1 MISLLPMENFSH
13 KLRLMFSDAQLRKR
27 IFFVIGALVVFRIAA
42 AIPIPGVDPLAL
54 QQFFANNQFLG
65 LLNVFSGSGLSNLS
79 IVMLGVGPYITGSI
93 IMQLLTMMSPK
104 LKALYHEEG
113 EAGRKKFTQYS
124 RLLTVPLAM
133 LQGYGLLVL
142 LSRQGVLA
150 SMTPFDMFT
159 NILIVTAGSV
169 FLMWIGELISEF
181 GVGNG
186 VSLIIFGGIVASI
199 PTASSQILAA
209 YDPSQIPLYLM
220 FLAASVVIVTGVI
233 VMTEAERPVPIT
245 YAKRVRGGKMYGGVS
260 TYLPLRVNQ
269 AGVIPIIF
277 ALSILLFPQLIAGFL
292 TGLNNA
298 TAQAIGEFLQV
309 NFTGGWI
316 YSFFYFVLVFLFTYF
331 YTAVTFDPE
340 AIATNLQK
348 SGAFIPGVRPGSAT
362 AEHIAKIL
370 TRTTFAGALFLS
382 AVAVLPLGMQAI
394 TGNQALAIGGTALLI
409 VVSVVLDLIKKLD
422 AQLSMR
428 EY

>member
-1 MISLLPMENFSH
+1 MNNFLY
-13 KLRLMFSDAQLRKR
+13 KIRLMLSDDVLRKR
-27 IFFVIGALVVFRIAA
+27 ILFVIGALAVFRVAA
-42 AIPIPGVDPLAL
+42 AIPIPGVDHAAL
-54 QQFFANNQFLG
+54 EQFFRNNQFLG

-113 EAGRKKFTQYS
+113 EAGRKRFTQYS
-124 RLLTVPLAM
+124 RLLTVPLAI

-142 LSRQGVLA
+142 LSKQGALGA
-150 SMTPFDMFT
+150 LDPFGLFVNVM
-159 NILIVTAGSV
+159 IVTAGSV
-169 FLMWIGELISEF
+169 FLMWLGELISEF

-186 VSLIIFGGIVASI
+186 VSLIIFAGIVSRI
-199 PTASSQILAA
+199 PTMTSQVLATG
-209 YDPSQIPLYLM
+209 YDATQIPLYIA
-220 FLAASVVIVTGVI
+220 FVVAAVIIVAGVI

-292 TGLNNA
+292 SGLANP
-298 TAQAIGEFLQV
+298 TAQVIGENLKIWFS
-309 NFTGGWI
+309 GGWL
-316 YSFFYFVLVFLFTYF
+316 YSIFYFFLVFLFTYF

-348 SGAFIPGVRPGSAT
+348 SGAFIPGVRPGNAT
-362 AEHIAKIL
+362 AEHVAKIL
-370 TRTTFAGALFLS
+370 TRITFAGALFLAS
-382 AVAVLPLGMQAI
+382 VAVLPLAMQSV
-394 TGNQALAIGGTALLI
+394 TGSKTLAIGGTALLI
-409 VVSVVLDLIKKLD
+409 VVSVVLDLIKKMD